1 MAILFVS
8 GTEFCSMP
16 VEFFIKFVVNHEE
29 TAGVETDYAFSS
41 SPQVHR
47 IPDGFPPVVLKITG
61 GWSKKA

>member
-8 GTEFCSMP
+8 GTEFYGTL

-29 TAGVETDYAFSS
+29 MAGVETDYAFSS

-47 IPDGFPPVVLKITG
+47 IPDGFPPGIFKITG